1 MQGKDY
7 ILTNL
12 EKTMKMV
19 EAEQVELVY
28 QYRDHQLTR
37 FANNY
42 IHQNVAERDGILTIR
57 TVNGKKVC
65 AATVNSLD
73 PVLIKNTLDRLK
85 EIERL
90 HPEDPDFI
98 SLPGPQLIET
108 KTSYDEFTANCDPLK
123 RSEFVK
129 RITDEAEKYSTIA
142 SGQCS
147 TTFTEL
153 AVINS
158 LGINSYTKGTDA
170 NLLSLVMDKN
180 VEGFSNR
187 TSYSINDI
195 NPEEV
200 ALESVTRCV
209 DSRHAVEIEPDNYTV
224 ILDTYG
230 VAQLIELLCME
241 NFDAKSYMEN
251 RSCISGKLGQK
262 ITGES
267 ISIYNDPTDPEGI
280 MFNMDMEGLP
290 RKKVE
295 LIKNGIANDVVH
307 NSYTAGKMGV
317 KSTGNKVSSSS
328 NSPFPINLTMD
339 AGNYSINEMIATVEN
354 GLYITRLNYIN
365 TVDSKNAVYTGL
377 TRGGTFLIENGKI
390 TNAVYNLRFTD
401 SVLKMLNSV
410 SMISDKRRIGG
421 EYSPV
426 LAPAL
431 KIDRFRFTGKTK
443 PAD

>member
-7 ILTNL
+7 ILSNL
-12 EKTMKMV
+12 EKTMKMI

-42 IHQNVAERDGILTIR
+42 IHQNVAERDGILSIK

-65 AATVNSLD
+65 NATVNSLD
-73 PVLIKNTLDRLK
+73 PLLIKNTLNRLK
-85 EIERL
+85 EIEEL
-90 HPEDPDFI
+90 QPEDSDFI
-98 SLPGPQLIET
+98 SLPTPQLIESN
-108 KTSYDEFTANCDPLK
+108 TSYDEFTASCDPIK
-123 RSEFVK
+123 RSEYVK
-129 RITDEAEKYSTIA
+129 RVTDEAETYNTIA

-153 AVINS
+153 AVMNS
-158 LGINSYTKGTDA
+158 LGINAYTKGTEA

-187 TSYSINDI
+187 TSYSINNI
-195 NPEEV
+195 SSEEV
-200 ALESVTRCV
+200 ALESVSRCV
-209 DSRHAVEIEPDNYTV
+209 DSIHAIEIEPDFYTV

-230 VAQLIELLCME
+230 VSQLIELFCME

-262 ITGES
+262 ITGDG

-280 MFNMDMEGLP
+280 MFNIDMEGLP

-295 LIKNGIANDVVH
+295 LIKNGVANSVVH
-307 NSYTAGKMGV
+307 NSYTAGKLGIQ
-317 KSTGNKVSSSS
+317 STGNKISASS
-328 NSPFPINLTMD
+328 NSPFPLNVTMD
-339 AGNYSINEMIATVEN
+339 AGNHSIHDMIATVEN

-365 TVDSKNAVYTGL
+365 TVDPKNAVYTGL
-377 TRGGTFLIENGKI
+377 TRGGTFMIENGKV

-401 SVLKMLNSV
+401 SILKILNNV
-410 SMISDKRRIGG
+410 SMISNKRRIGG

-426 LAPAL
+426 LTPAL

-443 PAD
+443 PSE